1 MIRGRASCLF
11 TVWDCVDATS
21 LLRTHYING
30 RDAKECRNS
39 WSRSLNGYDKLTPS
53 VRATPAQDEFLG

>member
-1 MIRGRASCLF
+1 MIRGHVSCLF

-39 WSRSLNGYDKLTPS
+39 RSRSLNGYDKLTPS
-53 VRATPAQDEFLG
+53 GRATPAQDEFLG